1 MITEKLSKRYGKSSM
16 ALQDV
21 SFSAPSSGILALI
34 GRNGAGKTTLVRIL
48 ATELAPTSGSASI
61 NGIDVVREDKRLRER
76 IAIVPQEAR
85 TISWMTPKQ
94 STLTYLMWRGF
105 EYSEAKKRAEESLAR
120 LKLDKFADT
129 LNRKLSGG
137 TKRKALAAMVL
148 ASEADIIFLDE
159 PTTGLDPISRRDF
172 WEILREL
179 AKDRFIFLTT
189 HYLEEAEQLA
199 DTLAVLGGG
208 RLVAVGHGP
217 VDPRAGS
224 GTSTA
229 SSCRRTPPSPRS
241 PKGEVTTGK
250 NGEVQIL
257 TNEDE
262 AFAISKKL
270 SVAGS
275 RFSIGPVSLDD
286 IFFQLVGESTHGEQE
301 AATPGARRGVVGV
314 KRSLSSQLVAAIL
327 VNSVYEMKNYPINLV
342 NTVLSPL
349 SFLVVID
356 FVSKGALIGQAIE
369 GGLIMSMFQSGMSLQ
384 GDISHLKNDFKLQD
398 MLVSSPASPA
408 VYVIGMA
415 ASEIIYNLPAL
426 AILVVLGGIYIHPG
440 AVQAAR
446 ADRRPGPHVPHL
458 HHHRVHVR
466 HPLERHRPELR
477 VVEAPHHH
485 LHRDNA
491 RLLPDNVHPAPV
503 QVPGV
508 PLADHLRGGD
518 NAERGRVAQAQRGR
532 Q

>member
-1 MITEKLSKRYGKSSM
+1 MDQLITEKLSKTYGGSSM

-120 LKLDKFADT
+120 LKLEKYADT

-148 ASEADIIFLDE
+148 ASEADVIFLDE

-208 RLVAVGHGP
+208 RLVAVGTVSSIRGRIRYQYSINLP
-217 VDPRAGS
+217 AGS
-224 GTSTA
+224 PVPGVA
-229 SSCRRTPPSPRS
+229 Q
-241 PKGEVTTGK
+241 GEVTTGRS
-250 NGEVQIL
+250 GEVQIL

-275 RFSIGPVSLDD
+275 RFSIRPVSLDD
-286 IFFQLVGESTHGEQE
+286 IFFQLVGESTQGEQE
-301 AATPGARRGVVGV
+301 AAAPGA
-314 KRSLSSQLVAAIL
+314 
-327 VNSVYEMKNYPINLV
+327 
-342 NTVLSPL
+342 
-349 SFLVVID
+349 D
-356 FVSKGALIGQAIE
+356 
-369 GGLIMSMFQSGMSLQ
+369 GGWS
-384 GDISHLKNDFKLQD
+384 
-398 MLVSSPASPA
+398 A
-408 VYVIGMA
+408 
-415 ASEIIYNLPAL
+415 
-426 AILVVLGGIYIHPG
+426 
-440 AVQAAR
+440 
-446 ADRRPGPHVPHL
+446 
-458 HHHRVHVR
+458 
-466 HPLERHRPELR
+466 
-477 VVEAPHHH
+477 
-485 LHRDNA
+485 
-491 RLLPDNVHPAPV
+491 
-503 QVPGV
+503 
-508 PLADHLRGGD
+508 
-518 NAERGRVAQAQRGR
+518 
-532 Q
+532 

>member
-1 MITEKLSKRYGKSSM
+1 MDQLITEKLSKSYGGSSM
-16 ALQDV
+16 ALKDV

-120 LKLDKFADT
+120 LKLDKYADT

-148 ASEADIIFLDE
+148 ASEADVIFLDE

-208 RLVAVGHGP
+208 RLVAVGTVPSIRGRIRYQYSISLPANSP
-217 VDPRAGS
+217 VPEVAR
-224 GTSTA
+224 
-229 SSCRRTPPSPRS
+229 
-241 PKGEVTTGK
+241 GEVTTGK

-275 RFSIGPVSLDD
+275 RFSIRPVSLDD
-286 IFFQLVGESTHGEQE
+286 IFFQLVGESTQGEQE
-301 AATPGARRGVVGV
+301 AAPPGA
-314 KRSLSSQLVAAIL
+314 
-327 VNSVYEMKNYPINLV
+327 
-342 NTVLSPL
+342 
-349 SFLVVID
+349 D
-356 FVSKGALIGQAIE
+356 
-369 GGLIMSMFQSGMSLQ
+369 GGWS
-384 GDISHLKNDFKLQD
+384 
-398 MLVSSPASPA
+398 A
-408 VYVIGMA
+408 
-415 ASEIIYNLPAL
+415 
-426 AILVVLGGIYIHPG
+426 
-440 AVQAAR
+440 
-446 ADRRPGPHVPHL
+446 
-458 HHHRVHVR
+458 
-466 HPLERHRPELR
+466 
-477 VVEAPHHH
+477 
-485 LHRDNA
+485 
-491 RLLPDNVHPAPV
+491 
-503 QVPGV
+503 
-508 PLADHLRGGD
+508 
-518 NAERGRVAQAQRGR
+518 
-532 Q
+532 

>member
-1 MITEKLSKRYGKSSM
+1 MDQLITEKLSKRYGSSSM

-21 SFSAPSSGILALI
+21 SLSAPSSGIFALI

-61 NGIDVVREDKRLRER
+61 NGIDVVKDDKRLRER

-105 EYSEAKKRAEESLAR
+105 GYSEAKKRAEESLAR

-148 ASEADIIFLDE
+148 ASEADVIFLDE

-208 RLVAVGHGP
+208 RLVAVGTVPSIRGRIRYQYSVKLPANSP
-217 VDPRAGS
+217 VPGVAQ
-224 GTSTA
+224 
-229 SSCRRTPPSPRS
+229 
-241 PKGEVTTGK
+241 GEVTTGR

-262 AFAISKKL
+262 AFSISKKL
-270 SVAGS
+270 SVAGAK
-275 RFSIGPVSLDD
+275 FSIGPVSLDD

-301 AATPGARRGVVGV
+301 AAT
-314 KRSLSSQLVAAIL
+314 
-327 VNSVYEMKNYPINLV
+327 
-342 NTVLSPL
+342 
-349 SFLVVID
+349 
-356 FVSKGALIGQAIE
+356 
-369 GGLIMSMFQSGMSLQ
+369 
-384 GDISHLKNDFKLQD
+384 
-398 MLVSSPASPA
+398 
-408 VYVIGMA
+408 
-415 ASEIIYNLPAL
+415 
-426 AILVVLGGIYIHPG
+426 LGG
-440 AVQAAR
+440 
-446 ADRRPGPHVPHL
+446 D
-458 HHHRVHVR
+458 
-466 HPLERHRPELR
+466 
-477 VVEAPHHH
+477 
-485 LHRDNA
+485 
-491 RLLPDNVHPAPV
+491 
-503 QVPGV
+503 
-508 PLADHLRGGD
+508 GGWS
-518 NAERGRVAQAQRGR
+518 A
-532 Q
+532 